1 MACEPGFLRKQLA
14 VAVKSIQWSYA
25 IFWSPSIRQHGVLE
39 WCDGYYNGDIKTRK
53 MVQAEDVHV
62 DIMGLHRSEQLREL
76 YKSLLDGE
84 SEQRAKK
91 PPASLSPE
99 DLSDAEWYYL
109 VCMSFF
115 FNQGQGLPGRALA
128 DDRTIWLCNAQYAE
142 SSVFSRSLLA
152 KSASIQT
159 VVCFPYLGGV
169 IELGVTEQVIF
180 IKNHLF
186 HKLFIYEST
195 SYVSGHHMFRY
206 HVSCFMRCPF
216 KVSEDPSLLQHVKD
230 FLLKFSKPI
239 CYKKSSSSAYK
250 DDNGK
255 EPMVAKSDNEIVE
268 VLAMEN
274 VHGLTAA
281 KFSRKA
287 VNGIQRKNDEFGID
301 SLDRFSNGCER
312 FHQMVDPLRLEGVE
326 GGASCFQSLQFLDD
340 DFSYGFQDSMN
351 PSDCISEAL
360 ANNPEKVSSK
370 GTNDLSL
377 KELQNSNRT
386 KSVSLDPR
394 TDEDLHYKRTIFT
407 ILGSSTQLARSP
419 LLHSFSSRSSFMPW
433 KKGMAEIN
441 TAPVQQKML
450 KNILFTVPLLSAGC
464 SLNRLKDG
472 ERSIL
477 KQGNDDFCTKDVV
490 HDKLRENEKFMAL
503 KSMLPS
509 LNEINK
515 VSILNDTIKY
525 LKMLEARVQE
535 LETCMDSLYYEE
547 RFRRKYLDMVEQ
559 TSDNYDYDKIEG
571 TLKPSTNK
579 RKACEMDETDLK
591 LKNDIPKDGL
601 KLDVKVTMNE
611 QEVLVNMHC
620 PYREYILVDVMDT
633 LNDLQ
638 LDAHSVQSSDHNGVF
653 SLTLKSKFQGMV
665 AASVGMVKLALLK
678 IANKS

>member
-1 MACEPGFLRKQLA
+1 MACEPGILRKQLA

-53 MVQAEDVHV
+53 TVQAEDVHV

-169 IELGVTEQVIF
+169 IELGVTEQV
-180 IKNHLF
+180 
-186 HKLFIYEST
+186 
-195 SYVSGHHMFRY
+195 
-206 HVSCFMRCPF
+206 
-216 KVSEDPSLLQHVKD
+216 SEDPSLLQHVKD

-239 CYKKSSSSAYK
+239 CSKKSSSSAYK

-281 KFSRKA
+281 KFDRKA

-326 GGASCFQSLQFLDD
+326 GGASCFRSLQFLDD

-394 TDEDLHYKRTIFT
+394 TDEDLHYKKTIFT
-407 ILGSSTQLARSP
+407 ILGSSTQLAGSP

-450 KNILFTVPLLSAGC
+450 KKILFTVPLLSAGC
-464 SLNRLKDG
+464 SLNRLKDR

-591 LKNDIPKDGL
+591 LKNNIPKDGL

-611 QEVLVNMHC
+611 QEVLVDMHC

-638 LDAHSVQSSDHNGVF
+638 LDAHSVQSSDRNGVF
-653 SLTLKSKFQGMV
+653 SLTLKSKFRGMV
-665 AASVGMVKLALLK
+665 GASAGMVKLALLK
-678 IANKS
+678 VANKS

>member
-1 MACEPGFLRKQLA
+1 MANGTEICDSEPGFLRKQLA

-53 MVQAEDVHV
+53 TVQAEDVHV

-84 SEQRAKK
+84 NEQRSKK

-169 IELGVTEQVIF
+169 IELGVTEQV
-180 IKNHLF
+180 
-186 HKLFIYEST
+186 
-195 SYVSGHHMFRY
+195 
-206 HVSCFMRCPF
+206 
-216 KVSEDPSLLQHVKD
+216 SEDPSLLQHVKD

-239 CYKKSSSSAYK
+239 CSKKSSSSAYK

-281 KFSRKA
+281 KFDRKA

-326 GGASCFQSLQFLDD
+326 GGASCFRSLQFLDD

-360 ANNPEKVSSK
+360 VNNPEKVSSK

-407 ILGSSTQLARSP
+407 ILGSSTQLAGSP

-450 KNILFTVPLLSAGC
+450 KKILFTVPLLSAGC
-464 SLNRLKDG
+464 SLNRLNDG

-591 LKNDIPKDGL
+591 LKNNIPKDGL

-611 QEVLVNMHC
+611 QEVLVDMHC

-638 LDAHSVQSSDHNGVF
+638 LDAHSVQSSDRNGVF
-653 SLTLKSKFQGMV
+653 SLTLKSKFRGMV

-678 IANKS
+678 VANKS

>member
-1 MACEPGFLRKQLA
+1 MANGLENCDSEPGFLRKQLA

-25 IFWSPSIRQHGVLE
+25 LFWSPSSRQHGVLE

-53 MVQAEDVHV
+53 TVQAEDVHV
-62 DIMGLHRSEQLREL
+62 DNMGLHRSEQLREL
-76 YKSLLDGE
+76 YRSLLEGE
-84 SEQRAKK
+84 SEQRTKK

-142 SSVFSRSLLA
+142 STVFSRSLLA

-169 IELGVTEQVIF
+169 IELGVTEQV
-180 IKNHLF
+180 
-186 HKLFIYEST
+186 
-195 SYVSGHHMFRY
+195 
-206 HVSCFMRCPF
+206 
-216 KVSEDPSLLQHVKD
+216 SEDPSLLQHVKD
-230 FLLKFSKPI
+230 FLLKFSRPI
-239 CYKKSSSSAYK
+239 CSKKPSSAAYK

-255 EPMVAKSDNEIVE
+255 EPMTAKSDNEIVE

-274 VHGLTAA
+274 LYCSTAV
-281 KFSRKA
+281 KFDGKS
-287 VNGIQRKNDEFGID
+287 VNGIQRKNNEFGID
-301 SLDRFSNGCER
+301 SLDDFSNGCEQY
-312 FHQMVDPLRLEGVE
+312 HPMEDTLRLEGAE
-326 GGASCFQSLQFLDD
+326 GGASRFQSLQFLDD

-360 ANNPEKVSSK
+360 ADQEKVSSSPRLK
-370 GTNDLSL
+370 DANNLPL
-377 KELQNSNRT
+377 KEHQNPNHTQSG
-386 KSVSLDPR
+386 SLDPSS
-394 TDEDLHYKRTIFT
+394 DEDMHYKRTIFT
-407 ILGSSTQLARSP
+407 ILGSSTQLVGSP
-419 LLHSFSSRSSFMPW
+419 LLHNFSNRSNFIPW
-433 KKGMAEIN
+433 KKVVAE
-441 TAPVQQKML
+441 THTPPMQQRML
-450 KNILFTVPLLSAGC
+450 KKILFAVPLLSAG
-464 SLNRLKDG
+464 SLKGLKD
-472 ERSIL
+472 EEQSIL
-477 KQGNDDFCTKDVV
+477 KQGNNDSCTKNATL
-490 HDKLRENEKFMAL
+490 DKLKENEKFMAL

-559 TSDNYDYDKIEG
+559 TSDNYDYEKIEG
-571 TLKPSTNK
+571 SLKPSTNK

-591 LKNDIPKDGL
+591 LKNDFPKVGR
-601 KLDVKVTMNE
+601 KLDVKVSME
-611 QEVLVNMHC
+611 EHEVLVDMHC
-620 PYREYILVDVMDT
+620 PYREYILVDVMDA

-638 LDAHSVQSSDHNGVF
+638 LDAYSVQSSDHNGLF
-653 SLTLKSKFQGMV
+653 SLTLKSKFRGMA
-665 AASVGMVKLALLK
+665 AASVGMIKLALLK
-678 IANKS
+678 VVNKS

>member
-53 MVQAEDVHV
+53 TVQAEDVHV

-84 SEQRAKK
+84 NEQRSKK

-169 IELGVTEQVIF
+169 IELGVTEQV
-180 IKNHLF
+180 
-186 HKLFIYEST
+186 
-195 SYVSGHHMFRY
+195 
-206 HVSCFMRCPF
+206 
-216 KVSEDPSLLQHVKD
+216 SEDPSLLQHVKD

-239 CYKKSSSSAYK
+239 CSKKSSSSAYK

-281 KFSRKA
+281 KFDRKA

-326 GGASCFQSLQFLDD
+326 GGASCFRSLQFLDD

-360 ANNPEKVSSK
+360 VNNPEKVSSK

-407 ILGSSTQLARSP
+407 ILGSSTQLAGSP

-450 KNILFTVPLLSAGC
+450 KKILFTVPLLSAGC
-464 SLNRLKDG
+464 SLNRLNDG

-591 LKNDIPKDGL
+591 LKNNIPKDGL

-611 QEVLVNMHC
+611 QEVLVDMHC

-638 LDAHSVQSSDHNGVF
+638 LDAHSVQSSDRNGVF
-653 SLTLKSKFQGMV
+653 SLTLKSKFRGMV

-678 IANKS
+678 VANKS

>member
-25 IFWSPSIRQHGVLE
+25 IFWSPSTRQHGVLE

-53 MVQAEDVHV
+53 TVQAEDVH
-62 DIMGLHRSEQLREL
+62 INNMGLHRSEQLREL
-76 YKSLLDGE
+76 YKSLLEGE

-91 PPASLSPE
+91 PPAALSPE

-159 VVCFPYLGGV
+159 VVCFPYLDGV
-169 IELGVTEQVIF
+169 IELGVTEQV
-180 IKNHLF
+180 
-186 HKLFIYEST
+186 
-195 SYVSGHHMFRY
+195 
-206 HVSCFMRCPF
+206 
-216 KVSEDPSLLQHVKD
+216 SEDPNLLQHVKD

-239 CYKKSSSSAYK
+239 CSKKPFSAAYK

-255 EPMVAKSDNEIVE
+255 ELMTAKSDNEIVE

-274 VHGLTAA
+274 LYCLTGVN
-281 KFSRKA
+281 FDGKA
-287 VNGIQRKNDEFGID
+287 VNGIQRKNNEFGID
-301 SLDRFSNGCER
+301 SLNDFSNGCEQYH
-312 FHQMVDPLRLEGVE
+312 HQVESPLRLEGVE
-326 GGASCFQSLQFLDD
+326 GGASRFQSLQFLDD

-360 ANNPEKVSSK
+360 ANQEKVSSSPRSS
-370 GTNDLSL
+370 GANDLPL
-377 KELQNSNRT
+377 KELQNSNHT
-386 KSVSLDPR
+386 KSGSLDSR
-394 TDEDLHYKRTIFT
+394 SDEDMHYKRTIFT
-407 ILGSSTQLARSP
+407 ILGSSTQLVGSP
-419 LLHSFSSRSSFMPW
+419 LLHNFSSRSSFVPW
-433 KKGMAEIN
+433 KKGMAE
-441 TAPVQQKML
+441 THTLPMQQRML
-450 KNILFTVPLLSAGC
+450 KKILFTVPLLSAG
-464 SLNRLKDG
+464 SLNGLKDG

-477 KQGNDDFCTKDVV
+477 KQGNNDFCTKNVM

-525 LKMLEARVQE
+525 LKMLETRVQE

-559 TSDNYDYDKIEG
+559 TSDNYDYEKIEG
-571 TLKPSTNK
+571 SFKPSTNK

-591 LKNDIPKDGL
+591 LKNDIPKDGH
-601 KLDVKVTMNE
+601 KLDVKVTMKE
-611 QEVLVNMHC
+611 QEVLVDMHC
-620 PYREYILVDVMDT
+620 PYREYILVDVMDA

-653 SLTLKSKFQGMV
+653 SLTLKSKFRGIV
-665 AASVGMVKLALLK
+665 AASVGMIKVALLK
-678 IANKS
+678 VANKS